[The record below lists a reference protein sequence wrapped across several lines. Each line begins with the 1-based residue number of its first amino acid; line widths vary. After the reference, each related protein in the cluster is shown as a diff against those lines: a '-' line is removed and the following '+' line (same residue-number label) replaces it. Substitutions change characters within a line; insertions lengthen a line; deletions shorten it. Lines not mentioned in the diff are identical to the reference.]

1 MLTLRPGWVTY
12 PNPWWVVAT
21 GTPPLNLKLMPPKVP
36 FASFWILICGPHES
50 PDLKFQL
57 GLLGKIDF
65 FAICVFFLVDPHS
78 ARLFF
83 AMYGA
88 FLGIFWVGVGI
99 MVQLANVY

>member
-1 MLTLRPGWVTY
+1 MKEKHLIAPT
-12 PNPWWVVAT
+12 VALY
-21 GTPPLNLKLMPPKVP
+21 TPPLNPKLMPPKLP
-36 FASFWILICGPHES
+36 FASFWILICGPHDS

-65 FAICVFFLVDPHS
+65 FAIFVFLLVDFHS

-88 FLGIFWVGVGI
+88 FLGIFWVGLGI
-99 MVQLANVY
+99 GDEQGSIFSFSTF